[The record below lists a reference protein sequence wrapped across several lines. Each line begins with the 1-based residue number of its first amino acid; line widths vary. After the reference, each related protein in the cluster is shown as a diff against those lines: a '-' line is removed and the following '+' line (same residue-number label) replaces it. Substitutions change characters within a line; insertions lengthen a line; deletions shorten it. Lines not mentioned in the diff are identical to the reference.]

1 MTENNTSVNLKPIDS
16 ADDVKQFFNNYFVE
30 PISYS
35 SNKVDSVVGFF
46 ENRGFDTQSA
56 VGVATVLL
64 QQAKID
70 DINVFTLLDTL
81 KGATDVEISSI
92 VTEILNNNRP
102 KSSSLGFKSEQNIRE
117 ESRNIVV

>member
-1 MTENNTSVNLKPIDS
+1 MAENNTSVNLKPIDS
-16 ADDVKQFFNNYFVE
+16 ADDVKQFFDNYFVE

-35 SNKVDSVVGFF
+35 SSKVDSVVGFF

-64 QQAKID
+64 KQAKID

-81 KGATDVEISSI
+81 KGASDVEISSI
-92 VTEILNNNRP
+92 VSEILNNNRP
-102 KSSSLGFKSEQNIRE
+102 KSSSLGFQSEKNIRE
-117 ESRNIVV
+117 EARNIVV

>member
-1 MTENNTSVNLKPIDS
+1 MTENNTSVKLKPKDS